1 LHGPH
6 GRGFQFI
13 ICISHGNVHDPL
25 SSNAAI
31 RITLRLRLLSMPA
44 PNPSELTWRWS
55 LPDGTKIV
63 IRPIRPEDRQI
74 EQEFVR
80 NLSGESRYFRFMSA
94 INELSESMLN
104 RFTKIDYDRELAL
117 IAVVTENAHETEIA
131 VARYVKNPDRRSCEF
146 AVVVADAWHHRGI
159 GTKLMKC
166 LMQAARARG
175 LQVMEGFV
183 LSSNHQMLALMQ
195 ALGFEVSAME
205 GDPTVRRVRRGLAAA
220 DGATPTAQPVA

>member
-6 GRGFQFI
+6 VRDFQFI
-13 ICISHGNVHDPL
+13 IGISHGNVHDPP

-31 RITLRLRLLSMPA
+31 RIPLRLRRPSMPA
-44 PNPSELTWRWS
+44 PDASELTWRWS
-55 LPDGTKIV
+55 LADGTKIV

-104 RFTKIDYDRELAL
+104 HFTRIDYDRELAL

-131 VARYVKNPDRRSCEF
+131 VARYVRNPDGRSCEF
-146 AVVVADAWHHRGI
+146 AIVVADAWHHRGI

-195 ALGFEVSAME
+195 ALGFEISSME
-205 GDPTVRRVRRGLAAA
+205 GDLTVRRVRRDLATA
-220 DGATPTAQPVA
+220 DGAMPSAQSAA